1 MYNSSIVIFCEAIKK
16 LSFVKAG
23 DSLGISAAAVS
34 KQIKSLEEKLGVILF
49 YRTTRVITP
58 TEHAIKLFN
67 SLDKNKDEFDTIL
80 SEIKS
85 SYNEPMG
92 NLKISI
98 PTSFGEFFLKGPISE
113 FAKTY
118 PNINLEII
126 FDDKMVNMVEEGY
139 DLIIRIG
146 ILEDSGLIAKKMGE
160 CPLYMC
166 ASKDFLDEYGPIK
179 RIEDISKLPSIVY
192 SNQQKPYSVEFI
204 DKKTNKR
211 TRISLNP
218 KLLSNNASMMLESC
232 IKGLGLSIL
241 PIFCCNEKLK
251 SSELIRIF
259 PNYSL
264 VPEREIYA
272 IRYGEYKA
280 HFIIKGAYNYPKGSN
295 KKIVLEEPLLFNL
308 NIDPSEKHNIADKF
322 PEKVEEIKKIA
333 IDHLNSFEPPESVLD
348 YRNSKEF

>member
-179 RIEDISKLPSIVY
+179 RLEDISKLPSIVY

-211 TRISLNP
+211 TRIPLNP

-251 SSELIRIF
+251 SNELIRIF

-272 IRYGEYKA
+272 I
-280 HFIIKGAYNYPKGSN
+280 YPDKRFED
-295 KKIVLEEPLLFNL
+295 KKIRNFITVMNNYIKDNL
-308 NIDPSEKHNIADKF
+308 RINTW
-322 PEKVEEIKKIA
+322 KKI
-333 IDHLNSFEPPESVLD
+333 
-348 YRNSKEF
+348 

>member
-146 ILEDSGLIAKKMGE
+146 ILEDSGLIAKKWVNAPFI
-160 CPLYMC
+160 C
-166 ASKDFLDEYGPIK
+166 
-179 RIEDISKLPSIVY
+179 VH
-192 SNQQKPYSVEFI
+192 QKTF
-204 DKKTNKR
+204 
-211 TRISLNP
+211 
-218 KLLSNNASMMLESC
+218 
-232 IKGLGLSIL
+232 
-241 PIFCCNEKLK
+241 
-251 SSELIRIF
+251 
-259 PNYSL
+259 
-264 VPEREIYA
+264 
-272 IRYGEYKA
+272 
-280 HFIIKGAYNYPKGSN
+280 
-295 KKIVLEEPLLFNL
+295 
-308 NIDPSEKHNIADKF
+308 
-322 PEKVEEIKKIA
+322 
-333 IDHLNSFEPPESVLD
+333 
-348 YRNSKEF
+348 